1 MQGSG
6 KTLSYLVPVLNA
18 LCNSF
23 DKGTYDNIGTSL
35 ILLPTREL
43 AVQVENVLKTVI
55 NRLKTVS
62 EARITTCTISGGFS
76 VDKQIRMLGS
86 SPKIVIATIGRL
98 WDILQNGKSEE
109 VKKITGA
116 QFLILDEVDRII
128 DLGQMKEMENVLKFI
143 DDP

>member
-1 MQGSG
+1 M
-6 KTLSYLVPVLNA
+6 
-18 LCNSF
+18 
-23 DKGTYDNIGTSL
+23 SL

-55 NRLKTVS
+55 NRLKTLT
-62 EARITTCTISGGFS
+62 EAHITTCTISGGFS
-76 VDKQIRMLGS
+76 VDKQLRMLAS

-98 WDILQNGKSEE
+98 WDILQNGKSQE
-109 VKKITGA
+109 VKKISGS

-128 DLGQMKEMENVLKFI
+128 DLGQMKELENILKFI